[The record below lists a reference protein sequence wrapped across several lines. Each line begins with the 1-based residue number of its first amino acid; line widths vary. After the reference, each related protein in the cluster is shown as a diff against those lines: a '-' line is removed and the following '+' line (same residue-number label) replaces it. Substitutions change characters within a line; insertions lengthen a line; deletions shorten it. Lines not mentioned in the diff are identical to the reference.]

1 MGVDG
6 FSMAS
11 LSMPKDITSAQAA
24 ATVEQQVGG
33 IGEKVVN
40 KIDRAINKKIN
51 NDEEKEKKNQY
62 FEDGFKEKDED
73 EEEDEEGKD
82 KDKDK
87 EESAK
92 FESNSEKKSSNVK
105 RYKHEKIKD
114 PENLIVRYNGL
125 NDKIELYNKVSK
137 KTVETIKPEAFVEM
151 ISKLDYNSGVLVNK
165 KI

>member
-82 KDKDK
+82 KDK

-105 RYKHEKIKD
+105 KYKHEKIKD

-125 NDKIELYNKVSK
+125 NDKIELYNKASK